1 MNRIGRTIICSF
13 ALITA
18 ASSTVFGDDLT
29 ITSFSGFAG
38 QTNILLQATGDITFS
53 GGLMNLPALPPGAS
67 SGLLTV
73 EAGNDIIVE
82 DGTSIL
88 AGQGWSVSL
97 QAGNS
102 LNVAGTGSINSA
114 GDVTIR
120 TGGML
125 PGGSTTIWSGTPNP
139 GGTITIQPGDQGGI
153 VVVDS
158 GPAIPVGTPS
168 QIILLNSQING
179 PNITA
184 LAGTNVLFIFIAD
197 NNAPLDVQW
206 FKNGRRLHGETNAVL
221 SLMDIRPSD
230 AGCYSVVVSN
240 PGGRVRSSVNLR
252 VLQPPHPGRCGGF
265 DVERRGRLAVDRFW
279 RPCGVRP

>member
-139 GGTITIQPGDQGGI
+139 GGQLQF
-153 VVVDS
+153 S
-158 GPAIPVGTPS
+158 QAI
-168 QIILLNSQING
+168 
-179 PNITA
+179 
-184 LAGTNVLFIFIAD
+184 
-197 NNAPLDVQW
+197 
-206 FKNGRRLHGETNAVL
+206 RAVL
-221 SLMDIRPSD
+221 SLLIQARLFRWGLRP
-230 AGCYSVVVSN
+230 
-240 PGGRVRSSVNLR
+240 RSYCSILR
-252 VLQPPHPGRCGGF
+252 STVPTLQLWLAQTFCSSSSLIIT
-265 DVERRGRLAVDRFW
+265 RRWMCNGSKTAEGSTAKPMPFF
-279 RPCGVRP
+279 P